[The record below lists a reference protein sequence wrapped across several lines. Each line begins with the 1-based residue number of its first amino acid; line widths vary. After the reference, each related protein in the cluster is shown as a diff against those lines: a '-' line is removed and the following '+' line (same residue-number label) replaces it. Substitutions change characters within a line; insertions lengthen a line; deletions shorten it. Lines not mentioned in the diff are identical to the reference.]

1 MKQVR
6 VPPLNCF
13 SQQTM
18 EKDNK
23 KLLFVEDDLN
33 LGFVIKDNLEQSGY
47 TVDWAT
53 NGQEGLKKALN
64 NTFDIAILDVM
75 LPIKSGFELA
85 EDLVELR
92 PDLPFLFLTAKSLLE
107 DKITGLKLGNDYLTK
122 PFEYKELA
130 LRLSNILKQQSDSP
144 EEAQN
149 EFQIGSF
156 EFDYINQYLIRDGK
170 TQKLTKKEADVLR
183 LLCVRKNEVMNRD
196 TALKTIWGN
205 NDYFNGRSMDVF
217 ISRIRKYLSE
227 DENIQIIN
235 VHGVGFKLAV
245 K

>member
-1 MKQVR
+1 
-6 VPPLNCF
+6 
-13 SQQTM
+13 M

-23 KLLFVEDDLN
+23 KLLIVEDDLN

-47 TVDWAT
+47 KVDWAT

-64 NTFDIAILDVM
+64 NAYDIAIFDVM

-85 EDLVELR
+85 EELVELK

-107 DKITGLKLGNDYLTK
+107 DKLTGLKLGKDYLTK
-122 PFEYKELA
+122 PFEYKELE
-130 LRLSNILKQQSDSP
+130 LRLYNILRQQSNTP

-149 EFQIGSF
+149 EFKIGEF
-156 EFDYINQYLIRDGK
+156 EFDYINQYLIHKGE

-183 LLCVRKNEVMNRD
+183 LLCIHKNEVMNRD

-217 ISRIRKYLSE
+217 ISRIRKYLSG

>member
-1 MKQVR
+1 
-6 VPPLNCF
+6 
-13 SQQTM
+13 M
-18 EKDNK
+18 EEDK
-23 KLLFVEDDLN
+23 KRLLFVEDDLN

-47 TVDWAT
+47 AVDWAT

-64 NTFDIAILDVM
+64 KEFEIAVLDVM
-75 LPIKSGFELA
+75 LPIMSGFELA
-85 EDLVELR
+85 EELVELK
-92 PDLPFLFLTAKSLLE
+92 PDLPFLFLTAKSLME
-107 DKITGLKLGNDYLTK
+107 DKLTGLKLGQDYLTK
-122 PFEYKELA
+122 PFEYKELE
-130 LRLSNILKQQSDSP
+130 LRLQNILKQHNKTP

-149 EFQIGSF
+149 EFKLGMF
-156 EFDYINQYLIRDGK
+156 EFDYINQYLIKDGE

-183 LLCVRKNEVMNRD
+183 LLCLHKNEVMNRD

-217 ISRIRKYLSE
+217 ISRIRKYLSA
-227 DENIQIIN
+227 DESIQIIN